1 MDFYLSIGGEKQGPY
16 SIFKVSELI
25 ESKEATEDTL
35 VWHVGMTGWKPLK
48 EVPALENLF
57 EHVKPKEEKAPERES
72 SERPPL
78 PEEPP
83 KGLPDASG
91 AATATMETTSIQI
104 ATNVR
109 PFLRF
114 WARMFDYTIVSVIV
128 FLLSDVSMPQPL
140 DGESFSDLLARYIAE
155 MQKPEAQLLA
165 RTQFFAMIGWHF
177 LEGILLHVLGT
188 TPGKALF
195 GIRVRQLDGSRLE
208 PLKSVGRSFYV
219 YLLGVGFYQVPF
231 ILIGMVFS
239 FFRLMSTGDCLWD
252 QHLGAKVEYT
262 KLGPVRIMLAI
273 GAFFVLIMLQSLKFS

>member
-1 MDFYLSIGGEKQGPY
+1 MDFYLSIGGEKKGPY

-25 ESKEATEDTL
+25 ESKEATDDTL

-48 EVPALENLF
+48 DVPALENVF
-57 EHVKPKEEKAPERES
+57 EHVKPKETKAPERETY
-72 SERPPL
+72 EMPPV
-78 PEEPP
+78 PEET
-83 KGLPDASG
+83 PDGSG
-91 AATATMETTSIQI
+91 AATATMEASPVHI

-114 WARMFDYTIVSVIV
+114 WARMFDYTLVSVIV
-128 FLLSDVSMPQPL
+128 FLLSDVVMPQPL
-140 DGESFSDLLARYIAE
+140 EGESVNDLLTRYIAE
-155 MQKPEAQLLA
+155 MQKPEALLLA

-195 GIRVRQLDGSRLE
+195 GIRVRQIDGTRLQ
-208 PLKSVGRSFYV
+208 PLKSVGRSFYI

-252 QHLGAKVEYT
+252 QHLGNKVEYT
-262 KLGPVRIMLAI
+262 KLGGVRIMLAI

>member
-1 MDFYLSIGGEKQGPY
+1 MDFYLSIKGKKQGPF

-25 ESKEATEDTL
+25 EDEDASGDTL
-35 VWHVGMTGWKPLK
+35 AWHAGMNGWKPLK

-57 EHVKPKEEKAPERES
+57 EHVKPKEEEETPERES
-72 SERPPL
+72 IKIPPL
-78 PEEPP
+78 P
-83 KGLPDASG
+83 KGNPNAGG
-91 AATATMETTSIQI
+91 AAAATIDAAPAMV

-109 PFLRF
+109 PFVRF
-114 WARMFDYTIVSVIV
+114 WARMFDYTLVTVIV
-128 FLLSDVSMPQPL
+128 FWISDIEIPQPI
-140 DGESFSDLLARYIAE
+140 DGEPVSDFFARYVAE
-155 MQKPEAQLLA
+155 MQKPEALVLF

-177 LEGILLHVLGT
+177 LEGILLHVFGT

-195 GIRVRQLDGSRLE
+195 GIRVRQLDGTRLQ

-252 QHLGAKVEYT
+252 QHLGTKVEYE
-262 KLGPVRIMLAI
+262 KLGGVRIMLAI
-273 GAFFVLIMLQSLKFS
+273 GAFFVLIMLQSLKFT

>member
-1 MDFYLSIGGEKQGPY
+1 MDFYLSIGGEKQGPF

-25 ESKEATEDTL
+25 ESKEATDDTL
-35 VWHVGMTGWKPLK
+35 VWHLGMTGWTPLK
-48 EVPALENLF
+48 DVPALENLF
-57 EHVKPKEEKAPERES
+57 EHVKPKDTEAPEKES
-72 SERPPL
+72 FEMPPV
-78 PEEPP
+78 PEET
-83 KGLPDASG
+83 PDASG
-91 AATATMETTSIQI
+91 AAATTMEAAPAQI

-114 WARMFDYTIVSVIV
+114 WARMFDYTLVSVIV
-128 FLLSDVSMPQPL
+128 FLLSDVAMPHPI
-140 DGESFSDLLARYIAE
+140 DGESFSDLFARYIAE
-155 MQKPEAQLLA
+155 MQTPEARLLA

-195 GIRVRQLDGSRLE
+195 GIKVRQLDGSRLQ

-239 FFRLMSTGDCLWD
+239 FFRLLSTGDCLWD
-252 QHLGAKVEYT
+252 QHLGSKVEYA

>member
-1 MDFYLSIGGEKQGPY
+1 MDFYLSIGGTKKGPY

-25 ESKEATEDTL
+25 ESKEVTDDTL

-48 EVPALENLF
+48 DVPALENVF
-57 EHVKPKEEKAPERES
+57 EHVKPKETTPPEKETYEM
-72 SERPPL
+72 PPV
-78 PEEPP
+78 PEET
-83 KGLPDASG
+83 PDSSG
-91 AATATMETTSIQI
+91 AATATMEASPVHI

-114 WARMFDYTIVSVIV
+114 WARMFDYTLVSVIV
-128 FLLSDVSMPQPL
+128 FLLSDVAMPQPL
-140 DGESFSDLLARYIAE
+140 EGESVNDLLTRYIAE
-155 MQKPEAQLLA
+155 MQKPEALLLA

-195 GIRVRQLDGSRLE
+195 GIRVRQLDGSRLQ
-208 PLKSVGRSFYV
+208 PLKSVGRSFYI

-252 QHLGAKVEYT
+252 QHLGNKVEYT
-262 KLGPVRIMLAI
+262 KLGGVRIMLAI